1 MDIRKFTRQWKK
13 WAVTSL
19 VLVLGVGLT
28 GLYLI
33 SDGHIR
39 EYLIWR
45 WMVTFKRPVAA
56 VADYRILVSKSEHQ
70 LTVFH
75 NDDIVKVFPIAISQH
90 GLDPRRI
97 WADELTPEGS
107 YLIASMQYQSRFGP
121 RQMLLDTTRQSLED
135 YYAQYGDAGRQRI
148 AAWEHRHGPLD
159 TIWEVYD
166 FNQANPEAP
175 IWNDILIHGGGTAS
189 DWTWGCIALDDRDV
203 IELFDLLKQ
212 STAGGLGVQ
221 VTIQH

>member
-1 MDIRKFTRQWKK
+1 V
-13 WAVTSL
+13 ALVT
-19 VLVLGVGLT
+19 
-28 GLYLI
+28 
-33 SDGHIR
+33 
-39 EYLIWR
+39 
-45 WMVTFKRPVAA
+45 
-56 VADYRILVSKSEHQ
+56 DYRILVSKSDHQ
-70 LTVFH
+70 LTVFR
-75 NDDIVKVFPIAISQH
+75 NDEVVKTFPIAISKH
-90 GLDPRRI
+90 GADPRRV

-148 AAWEHRHGPLD
+148 TAWERKHGPLD

-166 FNQANPEAP
+166 FNQANPEFP

-189 DWTWGCIALDDRDV
+189 DWTWGCIALDNQDV
-203 IELFDLLKQ
+203 IELFDLLKE